1 MTRHFEN
8 APMASFIDQTLLGPS
23 VTRQQAREWA
33 ERSILHPFASLCL
46 SPWLVPQTVRIA
58 SETGVPVCTV
68 VGFPHGIPLGSVKA
82 YEAARALEDGAVEI
96 DMVMN
101 VGAFLSGDV
110 GIVADEIAAV
120 ASEIGRAAVPG
131 SLLKVILCSAF
142 LSDEKLTAA
151 CRLVV
156 DAGADFVKT
165 STGYEHQGAT
175 EAHIRLMR
183 EAVGPDVGV
192 KASGGIRDLKT
203 ARSLLAAG
211 ADRIGTSRGLEIL
224 AAEDR

>member
-1 MTRHFEN
+1 MTSRLEP
-8 APMASFIDQTLLGPS
+8 ASIASFIDQTLLGPS
-23 VTRQQAREWA
+23 VTRQQAREWV
-33 ERSILHPFASLCL
+33 ELSVLHPFASLCV
-46 SPWLVPQTVRIA
+46 SPWLVPQTVEIA
-58 SETGVPVCTV
+58 LERGIPVCTV
-68 VGFPHGIPLGSVKA
+68 IGFPHGIHAGSVKA
-82 YEAARALEDGAVEI
+82 YEAAQALDAGAIEI

-101 VGAFLSGDV
+101 VGAFLSGDEGV
-110 GIVADEIAAV
+110 VADEIAAV

-142 LSDEKLTAA
+142 LSDEQLTAA

-165 STGYEHQGAT
+165 STGYEHQGAS

-183 EAVGPDVGV
+183 ATVGPDFGV
-192 KASGGIRDLKT
+192 KASGGIRDSES
-203 ARSLLAAG
+203 ARAMIDAG
-211 ADRIGTSRGLEIL
+211 ANRIGTSRGIEIA